1 MKGSQTLHF
10 KSSLVEEAANELIN
24 MLLDT
29 EVQVK
34 KDEKPVVPTG
44 EINGKNAG
52 KIVLSLCA
60 YCSVWSILL
69 GVCVGGR
76 GGDAVAQLAEVSIN
90 IWCLKTSA
98 WWII

>member
-34 KDEKPVVPTG
+34 KDEKSVDPTG
-44 EINGKNAG
+44 EIRRKSAG
-52 KIVLSLCA
+52 KIVLFLCA
-60 YCSVWSILL
+60 YSSAWSILL
-69 GVCVGGR
+69 GMWGGGGR
-76 GGDAVAQLAEVSIN
+76 DAVAQLAEVSIN
-90 IWCLKTSA
+90 I
-98 WWII
+98 

>member
-34 KDEKPVVPTG
+34 KDEKSVVSTG
-44 EINGKNAG
+44 ERRGKSTG
-52 KIVLSLCA
+52 KIVLLLCA
-60 YCSVWSILL
+60 YSCAWSILL
-69 GVCVGGR
+69 GM
-76 GGDAVAQLAEVSIN
+76 
-90 IWCLKTSA
+90 
-98 WWII
+98 